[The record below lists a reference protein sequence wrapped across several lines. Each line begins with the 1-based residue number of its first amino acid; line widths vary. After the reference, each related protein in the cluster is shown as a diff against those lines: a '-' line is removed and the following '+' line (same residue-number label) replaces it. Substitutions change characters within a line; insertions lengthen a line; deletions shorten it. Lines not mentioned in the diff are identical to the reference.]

1 MTERIV
7 YETKYDNTKIQVID
21 NPRTR
26 HLRFGNT
33 VKQSSM
39 LINYPNALALKYI
52 RTMVQGL
59 VLNPNTKNILFLG
72 LGAGSLVKYINKY
85 FDGIRIDV
93 VELLSDVVD
102 ISQKHFGLH
111 ESNKINIV
119 IDKATNYLKTNKS
132 KYDIIFVDIF
142 NSSGMPKEIK
152 TDEFHLLLSNTLT
165 SNGWVVWNTWV
176 RETLYDIQV
185 SQWKKFFDVVF
196 IRPPVPKSGNVVMFG
211 GKINPLKT
219 GELDIRIKEIQSRV
233 PNMGLKKDII
243 FNKNFKEL

>member
-1 MTERIV
+1 M
-7 YETKYDNTKIQVID
+7 
-21 NPRTR
+21 
-26 HLRFGNT
+26 
-33 VKQSSM
+33 
-39 LINYPNALALKYI
+39 
-52 RTMVQGL
+52 
-59 VLNPNTKNILFLG
+59 
-72 LGAGSLVKYINKY
+72 
-85 FDGIRIDV
+85 

>member
-1 MTERIV
+1 MEEKVIF
-7 YETKYDNTKIQVID
+7 EKKDGEINIQVLD
-21 NPRTR
+21 RKNVR
-26 HLRFGNT
+26 HLRFGNR

-39 LINYPNALALKYI
+39 VKKYPYALALKYI

-59 VLNPNTKNILFLG
+59 VLNPNPKNILFLG

-165 SNGWVVWNTWV
+165 SNGWVVWNTWTRKSV
-176 RETLYDIQV
+176 YNLQV
-185 SQWKKFFDVVF
+185 SQWKKFFKVV
-196 IRPPVPKSGNVVMFG
+196 IVRPPVPKSGNVVMFG
-211 GKINPLKT
+211 GNKFNDSDFDSNIRYIQNLTPIHKIA
-219 GELDIRIKEIQSRV
+219 
-233 PNMGLKKDII
+233 KDII